1 MKRLLIA
8 AAVAGISTGV
18 FAGPIYHPSGSNLVY
33 GDMSNGRT
41 VLSDINNPAAGAVAL
56 ESGENE
62 YKFGIFSSIGIGAEY
77 GDVDNM
83 FNEIDATSDD
93 IQQVGLNF
101 VDVQTT
107 SNNINSTVEDTN
119 KILTLVEQGGYGKA
133 FSSMHAPIMPIVI
146 SHKALGGSL
155 VFDVNGSVLGRMGAL
170 AEEINIDSA
179 QLNTF
184 LTDVETEIGSG
195 NPGPVTRNAGDLTLN
210 YDPADPDGDGYP
222 ISYNIRNDSTVLLKA
237 SGIVELAMGYSRK
250 IFQHQSG
257 NLFTGLR
264 GKYYRV
270 ELVRDVEKLSDLQ
283 EGSEDYF
290 DNFDRDNAEVS
301 NGFGVDFG
309 ALWVSDNYRIGATL
323 ININEPSF
331 NYNKIDLSARG
342 YTYQPI
348 IDALTA
354 DETYTMEM
362 QAKFEAAV
370 FSANQSW
377 VFGGSVDANAIKDP
391 VGDEYQWANA
401 SVAYITDSWLIPGG
415 RLGYRKNL
423 AGTELSMAEI
433 GLTLFKVLN
442 LDVAY
447 GLEDVEIDNEVYPRT
462 FIVNLGMELS
472 F

>member
-18 FAGPIYHPSGSNLVY
+18 FAGPIYHPSGSNLVF

-83 FNEIDATSDD
+83 FNEIDATAND
-93 IQQVGLNF
+93 IQQVNITF
-101 VDVQTT
+101 DNIQATT
-107 SNNINSTVEDTN
+107 DDINSTVDDAN

-133 FSSMHAPIMPIVI
+133 FTSMHAPIMPIVI

-170 AEEINIDSA
+170 AEEINVDTT
-179 QLNTF
+179 QLNAF
-184 LTDVETEIGSG
+184 VAQIDGNLG
-195 NPGPVTRNAGDLTLN
+195 NPITDFNAGDLTLN
-210 YDPADPDGDGYP
+210 YNPVGQQ
-222 ISYNIRNDSTVLLKA
+222 ITYNIRNDSTVLLKA
-237 SGIVELAMGYSRK
+237 SGIVELAMDYSRK

-264 GKYYRV
+264 GKYFRV
-270 ELVRDVEKLSDLQ
+270 ELVRDIEKLSDLQ
-283 EGSEDYF
+283 EESQDYF
-290 DNFDRDNAEVS
+290 ENFDRDNAEVS

-309 ALWVSDNYRIGATL
+309 ALWVSSNYRIGATL

-354 DETYTMEM
+354 DEIYTMEM

>member
-1 MKRLLIA
+1 
-8 AAVAGISTGV
+8 
-18 FAGPIYHPSGSNLVY
+18 
-33 GDMSNGRT
+33 MSNGRT

-83 FNEIDATSDD
+83 FNEIDATAND
-93 IQQVGLNF
+93 IQQVNITF
-101 VDVQTT
+101 DNIQATT
-107 SNNINSTVEDTN
+107 DDINSTVDDAN

-133 FSSMHAPIMPIVI
+133 FTSMHAPIMPIVI

-170 AEEINIDSA
+170 AEEINVDTT
-179 QLNTF
+179 QLNAF
-184 LTDVETEIGSG
+184 VAQIDGNLG
-195 NPGPVTRNAGDLTLN
+195 NPITDFNAGDLTLN
-210 YDPADPDGDGYP
+210 YNPVGQQ
-222 ISYNIRNDSTVLLKA
+222 ITYNIRNDSTVLLKA
-237 SGIVELAMGYSRK
+237 SGIVELAMDYSRK

-264 GKYYRV
+264 GKYFRV
-270 ELVRDVEKLSDLQ
+270 ELVRDIEKLSDLQ
-283 EGSEDYF
+283 EESQDYF
-290 DNFDRDNAEVS
+290 ENFDRDNAEVS

-309 ALWVSDNYRIGATL
+309 ALWVSSNYRIGATL

-354 DETYTMEM
+354 DEIYTMEM